1 MDFFK
6 HFFKCVV
13 IVVCLWTI
21 VMQIFM
27 FWFSYFSQDVG
38 RSCLLSIC
46 ENVLPYLC
54 AILCCGYVVY
64 ECVKKMLNDLRNKDK
79 NGK

>member
-1 MDFFK
+1 MSYFRYFLT
-6 HFFKCVV
+6 CV
-13 IVVCLWTI
+13 IIIACLWAIYVLFFMCLYFITGSGWNWFG
-21 VMQIFM
+21 IFG
-27 FWFSYFSQDVG
+27 S
-38 RSCLLSIC
+38 LL
-46 ENVLPYLC
+46 PFGC